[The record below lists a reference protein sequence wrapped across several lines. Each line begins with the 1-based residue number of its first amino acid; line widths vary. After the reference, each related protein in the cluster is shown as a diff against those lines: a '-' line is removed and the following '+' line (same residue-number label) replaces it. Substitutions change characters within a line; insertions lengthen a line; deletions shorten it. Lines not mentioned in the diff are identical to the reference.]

1 MKRVIELKHVGPK
14 EHVKSLL
21 EDLIGRLEEKLNH
34 FPPDAVSLH
43 VLFDEN
49 GTHKLFRTA
58 LTCHV
63 PGHTVAAHEEG
74 REAGMTIRNAFA
86 EVERQ
91 LGLPEFVIAEGR
103 LLRQKNVEFFSES
116 MHHSYRALVVGG
128 QPTIPGTDRVEIGLL
143 GGPNQASG
151 PTLMHLIL
159 SIQGASFS
167 VSWTLFLRRCDKVS
181 ALVGHS
187 WLAFEWFLGARVC
200 KLT

>member
-1 MKRVIELKHVGPK
+1 MKRIIELKHVGPK

-21 EDLIGRLEEKLNH
+21 EGLIGRLEEKLNH

-43 VLFDEN
+43 ILFDEN

-91 LGLPEFVIAEGR
+91 LEKQKAF
-103 LLRQKNVEFFSES
+103 LRHEHLRKQ
-116 MHHSYRALVVGG
+116 R
-128 QPTIPGTDRVEIGLL
+128 GLL
-143 GGPNQASG
+143 K
-151 PTLMHLIL
+151 
-159 SIQGASFS
+159 GA
-167 VSWTLFLRRCDKVS
+167 
-181 ALVGHS
+181 
-187 WLAFEWFLGARVC
+187 ENE
-200 KLT
+200 